1 MFANNL
7 KYLRHKKGL
16 SQSQLAN
23 KLNRG
28 FTTVGNWETGVS
40 TPPIKVPVQLSK
52 IFNVSITDL
61 MEKDLTQPDIEH
73 VGVIQVPILAKCS
86 AGKPDYPVEDIIGYT
101 VVPANEYINRNL
113 FALEVN
119 GDSMDQEFESGS
131 RIIVDKDAVV
141 ENGQIAVV
149 RVNGYDATVKQVRF
163 EKDKIILIPKSNSD
177 EHYPQVYSIDDEVEI
192 IGKVVGSFKKY

>member
-1 MFANNL
+1 MFAKNL
-7 KYLRHKKGL
+7 KYLRKQRGYTQEEL
-16 SQSQLAN
+16 S
-23 KLNRG
+23 NRLG
-28 FTTVGNWETGVS
+28 RMATSVGNWENGVS
-40 TPPIKVPVQLSK
+40 TPPIAMLSK
-52 IFNVSITDL
+52 ISRLFNVPITDL
-61 MEKDLTQPDIEH
+61 METDLSKPKAEY
-73 VGVIQVPILAKCS
+73 VGVIQVPIIANVS
-86 AGKPDYPVEDIIGYT
+86 AGNPEYAIEDIIGYT

-131 RIIVDKDAVV
+131 RIIVDRDAVV

-163 EKDKIILIPKSNSD
+163 EKDKIILIPKSNND

-192 IGKVVGSFKKY
+192 IGKVVGSFKRY